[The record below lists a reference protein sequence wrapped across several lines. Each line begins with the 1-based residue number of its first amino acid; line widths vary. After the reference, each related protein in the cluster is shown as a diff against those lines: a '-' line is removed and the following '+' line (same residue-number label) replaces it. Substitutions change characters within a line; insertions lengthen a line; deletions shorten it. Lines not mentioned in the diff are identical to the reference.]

1 MNTISLIYIIG
12 VVIASV
18 INYNLFIKKEDYI
31 TIKDLIIYLTIS
43 VSSWLSIIVCIVEY
57 WKEILNYRIYDKNKK
72 KNSSS
77 WIMILYY

>member
-12 VVIASV
+12 VIIASI

-43 VSSWLSIIVCIVEY
+43 VGSWLFIIVCIAEY
-57 WKEILNYRIYDKNKK
+57 WKEILNYRIYDKNK
-72 KNSSS
+72 NS
-77 WIMILYY
+77 